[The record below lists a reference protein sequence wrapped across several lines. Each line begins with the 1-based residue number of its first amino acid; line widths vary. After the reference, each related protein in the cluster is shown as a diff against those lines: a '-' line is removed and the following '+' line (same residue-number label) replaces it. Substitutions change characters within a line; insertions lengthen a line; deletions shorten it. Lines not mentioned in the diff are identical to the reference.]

1 MAKDGWNISRLAE
14 WLFIALVFALPLVR
28 PFNLSLFDLTI
39 PTSDF
44 IFVAAAIVWIV
55 ALIAGRAEFRRSRFY
70 LPLALYLSAMV
81 VSTVLSE
88 DIRRSAIK
96 LAGEAYLIGLAVLT
110 INLVASIRILR
121 RVMIAWLAGTSV
133 TVLVGVA
140 GAILFYAGVRDPD
153 VNLALSGYGSLP
165 PGDYP
170 RIMALFDNM
179 NMLCNYLNVSL
190 VIALMAYSEG
200 WIGRRVFLALGFAL
214 WACAFFTLSPGLGG
228 MFLSAALWARTKDAG
243 KRLGLIAASLLAA
256 AFFLAAT
263 ISPISTGQRQF
274 LVLPFT
280 QIRIEPSSRA
290 LTWQSSFETIKRRP
304 VFGRGVGMEVADV
317 TYLAASGF
325 QQHLT
330 DAHNVWLSVAGQEGV
345 VGLLAFA
352 SIVLFLLK
360 GTRWFKS
367 DASIHTSLAI
377 AFAGAF
383 LYQGLSGSFEDARHI
398 WVLMGLLAA
407 VKEWQGAERSS
418 APVRLCPES
427 L

>member
-28 PFNLSLFDLTI
+28 PFNLYLFDFTI
-39 PTSDF
+39 PPSDF
-44 IFVAAAIVWIV
+44 IFVAAAIAWIV

-70 LPLALYLSAMV
+70 LPLALYLSAMI
-81 VSTVLSE
+81 VSTALSE
-88 DIRRSAIK
+88 DVRRSAIK
-96 LAGEAYLIGLAVLT
+96 LAGETYLIGLAVLT
-110 INLVASIRILR
+110 FNLVTSMPVLR
-121 RVMIAWLAGTSV
+121 CVMIAWLAGTSV

-140 GAILFYAGVRDPD
+140 GATLFYAGVRDHD

-170 RIMALFDNM
+170 RIQALFDNM

-190 VIALMAYSEG
+190 IVALIAYTEG
-200 WIGRRVFLALGFAL
+200 WIGRRVFLALGFAI

-228 MFLSAALWARTKDAG
+228 MFLSAALWVRMKDSG
-243 KRLGLIAASLLAA
+243 KWLGLIAASLLAA

-263 ISPISTGQRQF
+263 ISPVSTGQRQS
-274 LVLPFT
+274 LILPFT
-280 QIRIEPSSRA
+280 QIRIEPSSRSLA
-290 LTWQSSFETIKRRP
+290 WQSSLETIKRHP

-325 QQHLT
+325 QQRLT
-330 DAHNVWLSVAGQEGV
+330 DAHNVWLSVAGQEGI

-352 SIVLFLLK
+352 SVVLFLLK
-360 GTRWFKS
+360 GIKWFNS
-367 DASIHTSLAI
+367 DASIHAGLAI
-377 AFAGAF
+377 AFIGAF

-398 WVLMGLLAA
+398 WVLMGMLAA
-407 VKEWQGAERSS
+407 VKEW
-418 APVRLCPES
+418 
-427 L
+427 

>member
-28 PFNLSLFDLTI
+28 PFNLYLFDFTI
-39 PTSDF
+39 PPSDF
-44 IFVAAAIVWIV
+44 IFVAAAIAWIV

-70 LPLALYLSAMV
+70 LPLALYLSAMI
-81 VSTVLSE
+81 VSTALSE
-88 DIRRSAIK
+88 DVRRSAVK
-96 LAGEAYLIGLAVLT
+96 LAGETYLIGLAVLT
-110 INLVASIRILR
+110 FNLVTSMPVLR
-121 RVMIAWLAGTSV
+121 CVMIAWLAGTSV

-140 GAILFYAGVRDPD
+140 GATLFYAGVRDHD

-170 RIMALFDNM
+170 RIQALFDNM

-190 VIALMAYSEG
+190 IVALIAYTEG
-200 WIGRRVFLALGFAL
+200 WIGRRVFLALGFAI

-228 MFLSAALWARTKDAG
+228 MFLSAALWVRMKDSG

-263 ISPISTGQRQF
+263 ISPVSTGQRQS
-274 LVLPFT
+274 LILPFT
-280 QIRIEPSSRA
+280 QIRIEPSSRSLA
-290 LTWQSSFETIKRRP
+290 WQSSLETIKRHP

-325 QQHLT
+325 QQRLT
-330 DAHNVWLSVAGQEGV
+330 DAHNVWLSVAGQEGI

-352 SIVLFLLK
+352 SVVLFLLK
-360 GTRWFKS
+360 GIKWFNS
-367 DASIHTSLAI
+367 DASIHAGLAI
-377 AFAGAF
+377 AFIGAF

-398 WVLMGLLAA
+398 WVLMGMLAA
-407 VKEWQGAERSS
+407 VKEW
-418 APVRLCPES
+418 
-427 L
+427 

>member
-28 PFNLSLFDLTI
+28 PFNLSLFDFTI
-39 PTSDF
+39 PPSDF

-55 ALIAGRAEFRRSRFY
+55 AEVAGRAEFRRSRFY
-70 LPLALYLSAMV
+70 LPLALYLSAMI
-81 VSTVLSE
+81 VSTALSE
-88 DIRRSAIK
+88 DVRQSAIK

-110 INLVASIRILR
+110 FNLVTSIRILK
-121 RVMIAWLAGTSV
+121 RVMIAWLVGTSV

-140 GAILFYAGVRDPD
+140 GAILFYAGVRDHD

-170 RIMALFDNM
+170 RIQALFDNM

-190 VIALMAYSEG
+190 VIALIAHSEG

-214 WACAFFTLSPGLGG
+214 WTCAFFTLSPGLGG
-228 MFLSAALWARTKDAG
+228 MFLSVALWARMKDSG
-243 KRLGLIAASLLAA
+243 KRLVLIVASLLAV
-256 AFFLAAT
+256 AFFVAAT
-263 ISPISTGQRQF
+263 ISPVSTGQRQF
-274 LVLPFT
+274 LILPFT

-290 LTWQSSFETIKRRP
+290 LAWQSSLETIKRHP

-317 TYLAASGF
+317 NYLAASGF
-325 QQHLT
+325 RQRLT
-330 DAHNVWLSVAGQEGV
+330 DAHNVWLSVAAQEGI
-345 VGLLAFA
+345 VGLMAFA
-352 SIVLFLLK
+352 SVVLFLLK
-360 GTRWFKS
+360 GIRWFKS
-367 DASIHTSLAI
+367 NASIHSGLAI

-398 WVLMGLLAA
+398 WVLMGMLAA
-407 VKEWQGAERSS
+407 VKEW
-418 APVRLCPES
+418 
-427 L
+427 